1 MNFDGKKMYLQE
13 TIHSNIRDYMLK
25 STSISSICNIN
36 KKIHNLF
43 NDY

>member
-13 TIHSNIRDYMLK
+13 IIHANMRDYMLK
-25 STSISSICNIN
+25 GTRVSGICNIN
-36 KKIHNLF
+36 EKIHNLF